1 MGKNKKFGSR
11 WENDEVPGETAAL
24 HRLNELG
31 VPLQAIQTALRAG
44 QLAADFCT
52 TSHPRT
58 YPGMA
63 AWGES
68 TASLRQSLGLLGWAP
83 NDEDNIPR
91 IVSPD
96 GSIVI
101 ACISGNDKTGLRDGA
116 AGTRNPR
123 RSAGLRV
130 IRRNLQIEMIELLP
144 EGERGDAAPT
154 AGKTWFLLYRR
165 DRDTVRNELSLARG
179 ATEDGKLIEWSERL
193 ILPVIN
199 LLEGGG
205 DGPGRGVRVIDVPP
219 VDVPVE
225 RLAS

>member
-1 MGKNKKFGSR
+1 MGKSKESGAS
-11 WENDEVPGETAAL
+11 WEDEEVPDENAAL
-24 HRLNELG
+24 HRLKELG
-31 VPLQAIQTALRAG
+31 VPLVAIQGAIRAG

-52 TSHPRT
+52 ASHPRT

-63 AWGES
+63 AWGEC
-68 TASLRQSLGLLGWAP
+68 TAALRQALGLLGWIL

-91 IVSPD
+91 VVSPD

-101 ACISGNDKTGLRDGA
+101 TCISGNDKTGLRDGA

-130 IRRNLQIEMIELLP
+130 IRRNAQTEMIELLP
-144 EGERGDAAPT
+144 EGERGDELPV

-165 DRDTVRNELSLARG
+165 DKDTVRSELSLARG
-179 ATEDGKLIEWSERL
+179 ATDDGKLIEWRERL

-199 LLEGGG
+199 LLDG
-205 DGPGRGVRVIDVPP
+205 DGPDRGTRVIDVPP
-219 VDVPVE
+219 IDVPVE